1 MVTGG
6 LRFLENLHKH
16 LFILWNLCDSHSSFH
31 SRHRRCFCSCVLA
44 SLAHIDV
51 CCSCTQSLHLCLFFT
66 PAEKSIP
73 LFLLRPWLTPVEST
87 VSLTVHYIRKSN
99 VSDLKGSWPTLPTKK
114 RKNIPRLTPQLSIT
128 LFGSSRSL
136 TLEHSFC
143 LTVHSSVSCKC
154 AAWCWKINERNTT
167 KKQWP
172 FHIQFD
178 WAKA

>member
-114 RKNIPRLTPQLSIT
+114 RKKKKHPTADTTTEHHFVRLIT
-128 LFGSSRSL
+128 
-136 TLEHSFC
+136 
-143 LTVHSSVSCKC
+143 
-154 AAWCWKINERNTT
+154 
-167 KKQWP
+167 
-172 FHIQFD
+172 QFD
-178 WAKA
+178 LRTQFLPDCAFIS